1 MCSIITKKII
11 LGCSSR
17 LAEREKQFNLIPV
30 AASNA
35 AVKGLRIATQM
46 VTLGGKF
53 IESPHVRLEELFIRS
68 LWPMIKASETGK
80 ESRI

>member
-11 LGCSSR
+11 LSSSIR
-17 LAEREKQFNLIPV
+17 VEREKQFNLIPV

-46 VTLGGKF
+46 VALWRKF
-53 IESPHVRLEELFIRS
+53 IESTHVRLEELFIRS
-68 LWPMIKASETGK
+68 PWPMIKASETGK